1 MRNIYT
7 SIDIGSDTIKVIV
20 CELFNNK
27 VNLLA
32 SSSIK
37 SKGIKRG
44 TVVDLDE
51 AVLSVRK
58 AIDEVETKLGIKIKE
73 VLTTIPS
80 SNASF
85 SLINGSIA
93 ITNED
98 GIITGDDI
106 VSVLQQGMKLE
117 EVNMEMVTIIPI
129 RFIIDGKE
137 LTNSPKGK
145 KASRLDS
152 KAILVT
158 APGKNIYEIL
168 KLFEK
173 CNLEVLDISISGIC
187 DMYALR
193 SSELKDKVGVIVNM
207 GSDITSIS
215 LYNKGIIID
224 NKVLTTGGKVIDNDL
239 AYLYKTSMIEAK
251 KLKEKFAVAIPKY
264 ASVNDIYDLLAEDGK
279 VVKVNQREVSQ
290 AVAARLEE
298 LLKQIK
304 MEIRDI
310 TTKDLDYIIF
320 TGGLSNMA
328 YIEYM
333 IENIYGPIAKIGKV
347 NIVGLRNNKYSTSL
361 GSIVYFINKQMLKG
375 EFASMI
381 DDHTIDSLSSL
392 KKNMLNV
399 SNSSM
404 LGKVAEYF
412 FGE

>member
-7 SIDIGSDTIKVIV
+7 SIDIGSDAIKVIV
-20 CELFNNK
+20 CEFFNNK

-32 SSSIK
+32 SSSMK
-37 SKGIKRG
+37 SKGIKKG
-44 TVVDLDE
+44 VITDMEE
-51 AVLSVRK
+51 AVLSVK
-58 AIDEVETKLGIKIKE
+58 SAIEEVETKLGIKIHE

-85 SLINGSIA
+85 DLINGSIA
-93 ITNED
+93 ITNEN

-106 VSVLQQGMKLE
+106 ISVLQQGMKID

-137 LTNSPKGK
+137 MTNNPRGK

-158 APGKNIYEIL
+158 APNKNIYDVL

-187 DMYALR
+187 DMCALR
-193 SSELKDKVGVIVNM
+193 SSELNDKVGIIVNV
-207 GSDITSIS
+207 GSELTNIS

-224 NKVLTTGGKVIDNDL
+224 NKVIPTGSRMIDNDL
-239 AYLYKTSMIEAK
+239 AYVYKTSMIEAK

-264 ASVNDIYDLLAEDGK
+264 ASLNDIYDLLSEDGK
-279 VVKVNQREVSQ
+279 IVKVNQREVSTT
-290 AVAARLEE
+290 VAARLDDM
-298 LLKQIK
+298 LRGIK
-304 MEIRDI
+304 AEIRNIIVKDI
-310 TTKDLDYIIF
+310 DYIIF
-320 TGGLSNMA
+320 TGGGSNMA

-333 IENIYGPIAKIGKV
+333 IEDIYGPIAKIGKV
-347 NIVGLRNNKYSTSL
+347 NIVGLRNNKYSTCL
-361 GSIVYFINKQMLKG
+361 GSIVYFVNKQMLKG
-375 EFASMI
+375 ELASMV

-392 KKNMLNV
+392 KKNMLSV

>member
-37 SKGIKRG
+37 SKGIKKG
-44 TVVDLDE
+44 TVVDVDE
-51 AVLSVRK
+51 AVITVKK
-58 AIDEVETKLGIKIKE
+58 AVEEVETKLGIKIKE

-80 SNASF
+80 SNAAF
-85 SLINGSIA
+85 NLINGSIA

-106 VSVLQQGMKLE
+106 ISVLQQGMKIE

-137 LTNSPKGK
+137 LTNSPKGR

-168 KLFEK
+168 KVFEK

-207 GSDITSIS
+207 GSDVTSIS

-224 NKVLTTGGKVIDNDL
+224 NRVITTGGKTIDNDL

-264 ASVNDIYDLLAEDGK
+264 ASVNDIYDVLAEDGK
-279 VVKVNQREVSQ
+279 VVKVNQREVSE

-298 LLKQIK
+298 ILKQIK

-328 YIEYM
+328 YVEYM
-333 IENIYGPIAKIGKV
+333 IENVCGPIAKIGKV
-347 NIVGLRNNKYSTSL
+347 NIVGLRNNKYSTCL
-361 GSIVYFINKQMLKG
+361 GSIVYYINKQMLKG
-375 EFASMI
+375 EFASMV

>member
-37 SKGIKRG
+37 SKGIKKG
-44 TVVDLDE
+44 TVVDVEE
-51 AVLSVRK
+51 AVLSVKK
-58 AIDEVETKLGIKIKE
+58 AIEEVETKLGIKIKE

-85 SLINGSIA
+85 ELINGSIA

-106 VSVLQQGMKLE
+106 ISVLQQGMKIE

-168 KLFEK
+168 RVFEK

-193 SSELKDKVGVIVNM
+193 NSELKDKIGVIVNM

-224 NKVLTTGGKVIDNDL
+224 NRVIATGGKAIDNDL

-251 KLKEKFAVAIPKY
+251 KLKEKFAVAIPRY
-264 ASVNDIYDLLAEDGK
+264 ASVNDIYDVLAEDGK
-279 VVKVNQREVSQ
+279 VVKVNQREVSEK
-290 AVAARLEE
+290 VAARLEE
-298 LLKQIK
+298 ILKQAK

-310 TTKDLDYIIF
+310 TTKDLDYIVF

-347 NIVGLRNNKYSTSL
+347 NIVGLRNNKYSTCL
-361 GSIVYFINKQMLKG
+361 GSIVYYINKQMLKG

-381 DDHTIDSLSSL
+381 EDHTIDSLSSL

>member
-7 SIDIGSDTIKVIV
+7 SIDIGSDAIKVIV

-37 SKGIKRG
+37 SKGIKKG
-44 TVVDLDE
+44 IVTDVEE
-51 AVLSVRK
+51 ASISLK
-58 AIDEVETKLGIKIKE
+58 EAINEVETKLGIQIKE

-80 SNASF
+80 YNSSF

-93 ITNED
+93 ITNPDGVVTGED
-98 GIITGDDI
+98 II
-106 VSVLQQGMKLE
+106 SVLQQGMRIE

-129 RFIIDGKE
+129 RFIIDGRE
-137 LTNSPKGK
+137 LTNAPIGK
-145 KASRLDS
+145 KASRLES
-152 KAILVT
+152 KSILVT
-158 APGKNIYEIL
+158 APNKNIYDAL
-168 KLFEK
+168 KIFDK
-173 CNLEVLDISISGIC
+173 CHLEVLDISISGIC

-193 SSELKDKVGVIVNM
+193 SSELKDKVGVIVNY
-207 GSDITSIS
+207 GSEITSIS

-224 NKVLTTGGKVIDNDL
+224 NKVIPTGSRMVDNDL
-239 AYLYKTSMIEAK
+239 AYVYKTSMIEAK

-279 VVKVNQREVSQ
+279 IVKVNQKEVSTV
-290 AVAARLEE
+290 VATRLDET
-298 LLKQIK
+298 LRGIKQ
-304 MEIRDI
+304 EIRNM
-310 TTKDLDYIIF
+310 TVKDLDYIIF
-320 TGGLSNMA
+320 TGGGTNMS
-328 YIEYM
+328 YMEYM
-333 IENIYGPIAKIGKV
+333 IEDIFGPIAKIGKV
-347 NIVGLRNNKYSTSL
+347 NIVGLRNSKYSTGL
-361 GSIVYFINKQMLKG
+361 GSIVYYINKQMLKG
-375 EFASMI
+375 ELTSMI
-381 DDHTIDSLSSL
+381 EDHTIDSLSSL

>member
-37 SKGIKRG
+37 SKGIKKG
-44 TVVDLDE
+44 IVTDMEE
-51 AVLSVRK
+51 AVSSVK
-58 AIDEVETKLGIKIKE
+58 EAILEVETKLGIKIKE

-80 SNASF
+80 YNSSF
-85 SLINGSIA
+85 TLINGSIA
-93 ITNED
+93 ITNEN

-106 VSVLQQGMKLE
+106 ISVLQQGMKID
-117 EVNMEMVTIIPI
+117 EVNMEMVTILPI
-129 RFIIDGKE
+129 RFVIDGKE
-137 LTNSPKGK
+137 VTSNPIGK

-158 APGKNIYEIL
+158 APNKNIYETL
-168 KLFEK
+168 KLFDK
-173 CNLEVLDISISGIC
+173 CNLEVIDISISGIC

-193 SSELKDKVGVIVNM
+193 SSELKDKVGVIVNL
-207 GSDITSIS
+207 GSETTTIS
-215 LYNKGIIID
+215 LFNKGIIID
-224 NKVLTTGGKVIDNDL
+224 NKEITTGSKMVDNDL
-239 AYLYKTSMIEAK
+239 AYVYKTSMIEAK

-279 VVKVNQREVSQ
+279 VVKVNQREVSST
-290 AVAARLEE
+290 AASRLEE
-298 LLKQIK
+298 MLRNIK
-304 MEIRDI
+304 VEIKNM
-310 TTKDLDYIIF
+310 TVKDLDYIIF
-320 TGGLSNMA
+320 TGGGTNMS

-333 IENIYGPIAKIGKV
+333 IEDIYGPIAKIGRV
-347 NIVGLRNNKYSTSL
+347 NIVGLRNNKYSTGL
-361 GSIVYFINKQMLKG
+361 GSIVYYVNKQMLKG

-381 DDHTIDSLSSL
+381 DNHAVDSLSSI
-392 KKNMLNV
+392 KKNMLSV